1 MQTGKL
7 FGGAVIAE
15 TVFVIPGLGSEI
27 VGSIMKRDF
36 PTTMAMIMIVAVI
49 VIFINT
55 FIDILYGFIDPRVG
69 KED

>member
-1 MQTGKL
+1 
-7 FGGAVIAE
+7 
-15 TVFVIPGLGSEI
+15 